1 MPINNNLE
9 AVHLPMD
16 LKFGQEPITHYINNL
31 ESLSIEVIDA
41 PTQEQAQKIAWN
53 MTKATW
59 ADTPNETNFE
69 NASPEEASTNLQDVL
84 NFRALPTPMECLGFT
99 FKISGIDTQTVTH
112 LIRHR
117 AFSFSAQ
124 CTGDRSQRNDDAVV
138 PHAII
143 NSPEMLE
150 RYKQLV
156 NDTKQLYADMVDTKE
171 ISVMD
176 ARHILPKCLSTFYWA
191 RGNIRD
197 VMAFIKTRIDKQI
210 QPTED
215 NVVAY
220 YMWLE
225 LVRAYPMIVDCI
237 DIHTPAR
244 YYISTAR
251 TGTGTNLYWPD
262 EDSDL
267 FDYNE
272 DDFLYQSTRENL
284 NGTEGG
290 RNTFMEIIKSIDD
303 ELAQLRREAHE
314 RYDFLRDK

>member
-1 MPINNNLE
+1 MPINND
-9 AVHLPMD
+9 LPVVKLPTD
-16 LKFGQEPITHYINNL
+16 LGFNEPIKTEFHDHLDSIKTKLVSSPSLEELRNYIP
-31 ESLSIEVIDA
+31 DFC
-41 PTQEQAQKIAWN
+41 T
-53 MTKATW
+53 ATW
-59 ADTPNETNFE
+59 AEQPFNKGSLSDYEKDKMIWMLFNGK
-69 NASPEEASTNLQDVL
+69 L
-84 NFRALPTPMECLGFT
+84 LPTAFETINCTFT
-99 FKISGIDTQTVTH
+99 IEGVDTQFVTH

-143 NSPEMLE
+143 NSPEMYE

-156 NDTKQLYADMVDTKE
+156 NDSKQLYADMVDTKE

-262 EDSDL
+262 EDSDE
-267 FDYNE
+267 FEYNE
-272 DDFLYQSTRENL
+272 NDFLYQSTRENL

-290 RNTFMEIIKSIDD
+290 RNTFMEIIKSID
-303 ELAQLRREAHE
+303 EEIINLRQQAHE
-314 RYDFLRDK
+314 RYDFLRG

>member
-1 MPINNNLE
+1 MPINNELSVVE
-9 AVHLPMD
+9 LPTG
-16 LKFGQEPITHYINNL
+16 LGFKEPIKTEFHDHLDSIKTKL
-31 ESLSIEVIDA
+31 VSCPSIEELRNYIPDFC
-41 PTQEQAQKIAWN
+41 T
-53 MTKATW
+53 ATW
-59 ADTPNETNFE
+59 AEQPFNKGSLSDYEKDKMIWMLFNGK
-69 NASPEEASTNLQDVL
+69 L
-84 NFRALPTPMECLGFT
+84 LPTAFETINCTFT
-99 FKISGIDTQTVTH
+99 IEGVDTQFVTH

-124 CTGDRSQRNDDAVV
+124 CTGDRSQRNDDAVI

-215 NVVAY
+215 NLVAY

-225 LVRAYPMIVDCI
+225 LVRQYPMIVDCI

-262 EDSDL
+262 EDSDE
-267 FDYNE
+267 FEYNE
-272 DDFLYQSTRENL
+272 NDFLYQSTREDL

-290 RNTFMEIIKSIDD
+290 RNTFIEKLIEVDAEIKD
-303 ELAQLRREAHE
+303 LRRQAYE
-314 RYDFLRDK
+314 RYDFLGKK

>member
-1 MPINNNLE
+1 MPINNDLTP
-9 AVHLPMD
+9 VQLPMV
-16 LKFGQEPITHYINNL
+16 LKFDQVPVTNYINNL
-31 ESLSIEVIDA
+31 ESLNIELIDG
-41 PTQEQAQKIAWN
+41 PTREQAQKIAWH

-59 ADTPNETNFE
+59 ADTPSETAFE
-69 NASPEEASTNLQDVL
+69 NATPKEASLNLQDVL

-124 CTGDRSQRNDDAVV
+124 CTGDRSQRDDEAVV

-143 NSPEMLE
+143 NSPEYYE
-150 RYKQLV
+150 RYKKLV
-156 NDTKQLYADMVDTKE
+156 QDSKQLYADMVDTKD
-171 ISVMD
+171 ISIMD

-210 QPTED
+210 QPSED
-215 NVVAY
+215 NLVAY

-262 EDSDL
+262 EDSDE
-267 FDYNE
+267 FEYNE
-272 DDFLYQSTRENL
+272 MDFLYQSKRDDL
-284 NGTEGG
+284 NGTHGG
-290 RNTFMEIIKSIDD
+290 RNTFVEKIAEVDAEIQS
-303 ELAQLRREAHE
+303 LREMAYE
-314 RYDFLRDK
+314 RYDFLRK

>member
-1 MPINNNLE
+1 MPINND
-9 AVHLPMD
+9 LPVVKLPTGLGFD
-16 LKFGQEPITHYINNL
+16 EPIKTEFHDHLDSIKTKLVSSPSLEELRNYIP
-31 ESLSIEVIDA
+31 DFC
-41 PTQEQAQKIAWN
+41 T
-53 MTKATW
+53 ATW
-59 ADTPNETNFE
+59 AEQPFNKGSLSNYEKDKMIWMLFNGK
-69 NASPEEASTNLQDVL
+69 L
-84 NFRALPTPMECLGFT
+84 LPTAFETINCTFT
-99 FKISGIDTQTVTH
+99 IEGVDTQFVTH

-143 NSPEMLE
+143 NSPEMYE
-150 RYKQLV
+150 RYKKLV
-156 NDTKQLYADMVDTKE
+156 NDSKQLYADMVDTKE

-262 EDSDL
+262 EDSDE
-267 FDYNE
+267 FEYNE
-272 DDFLYQSTRENL
+272 NDFLYQSTRENL

-303 ELAQLRREAHE
+303 ELALLRQQAHE
-314 RYDFLRDK
+314 RYDFLRG

>member
-1 MPINNNLE
+1 MPINND
-9 AVHLPMD
+9 LPVVKLPTD
-16 LKFGQEPITHYINNL
+16 LGFNEPIKTEFHDHLDSIKTKLVSSPSLEELRNYIP
-31 ESLSIEVIDA
+31 DFC
-41 PTQEQAQKIAWN
+41 T
-53 MTKATW
+53 ATW
-59 ADTPNETNFE
+59 AEQPFNKGSLSDYEKDKMIWMLFNGK
-69 NASPEEASTNLQDVL
+69 L
-84 NFRALPTPMECLGFT
+84 LPTAFETINCTFT
-99 FKISGIDTQTVTH
+99 IEGVDTQFVTH

-143 NSPEMLE
+143 NSPEMYE

-156 NDTKQLYADMVDTKE
+156 NDSKQLYADMVDTKE

-262 EDSDL
+262 EDSDE
-267 FDYNE
+267 FEYNE
-272 DDFLYQSTRENL
+272 NDFLYQSTRENL

-290 RNTFMEIIKSIDD
+290 RNTFMEIIKSID
-303 ELAQLRREAHE
+303 EEIIKLRQQAHE
-314 RYDFLRDK
+314 RYDFLRG

>member
-1 MPINNNLE
+1 MPINND
-9 AVHLPMD
+9 LPVVKLPPD
-16 LKFGQEPITHYINNL
+16 LGFNEPIKTEFHDHLDSIKTKLVSSPSLEELRNYIP
-31 ESLSIEVIDA
+31 DFC
-41 PTQEQAQKIAWN
+41 T
-53 MTKATW
+53 ATW
-59 ADTPNETNFE
+59 AEQPFNKGSLSDYEKDKMIWMLFNGK
-69 NASPEEASTNLQDVL
+69 L
-84 NFRALPTPMECLGFT
+84 LPTAFETINCTFT
-99 FKISGIDTQTVTH
+99 IEGVDTQFVTH

-143 NSPEMLE
+143 NSPEMYE

-156 NDTKQLYADMVDTKE
+156 NDSKQLYADMVDTKE

-225 LVRAYPMIVDCI
+225 LVRTYPMIVDCI

-262 EDSDL
+262 EDSDE
-267 FDYNE
+267 FEYNE
-272 DDFLYQSTRENL
+272 NDFLYQSTRENL

-290 RNTFMEIIKSIDD
+290 RNTFMEIIKSID
-303 ELAQLRREAHE
+303 EEIIKLRQQAHE
-314 RYDFLRDK
+314 RYDFLRG

>member
-1 MPINNNLE
+1 MPINNELSVVE
-9 AVHLPMD
+9 LPTGLGFD
-16 LKFGQEPITHYINNL
+16 EPIKTEFHDHLDSIKTKL
-31 ESLSIEVIDA
+31 VSCPSIEELRNYIPDFC
-41 PTQEQAQKIAWN
+41 T
-53 MTKATW
+53 ATW
-59 ADTPNETNFE
+59 AEQPFNKGSLSDYEKDKMIWMLFNGK
-69 NASPEEASTNLQDVL
+69 L
-84 NFRALPTPMECLGFT
+84 LPTAFETINCTFT
-99 FKISGIDTQTVTH
+99 IEGVDTQFVTH

-124 CTGDRSQRNDDAVV
+124 CTGDRSQRNDDAVI

-143 NSPEMLE
+143 NSPEMAE

-215 NVVAY
+215 NLVAY

-225 LVRAYPMIVDCI
+225 LVRQYPMIVDCI

-262 EDSDL
+262 ADSDE
-267 FDYNE
+267 FEYNE
-272 DDFLYQSTRENL
+272 NDFLYQSTREDL

-290 RNTFMEIIKSIDD
+290 RNTFMEKIAEVDTEIED
-303 ELAQLRREAHE
+303 LRRQAYE
-314 RYDFLRDK
+314 RYDFLGKK

>member
-1 MPINNNLE
+1 MPINND
-9 AVHLPMD
+9 LPVVE
-16 LKFGQEPITHYINNL
+16 LPTGLGFNEPIKTEFHDHLDSIKTKL
-31 ESLSIEVIDA
+31 VSCPSIEELRNYIPDFC
-41 PTQEQAQKIAWN
+41 T
-53 MTKATW
+53 ATW
-59 ADTPNETNFE
+59 AEQPFNKGSLSDYEKDKMIWMLFNGK
-69 NASPEEASTNLQDVL
+69 L
-84 NFRALPTPMECLGFT
+84 LPTAFETINCTFT
-99 FKISGIDTQTVTH
+99 IEGVDTQFVTH

-143 NSPEMLE
+143 NSPEMYE

-156 NDTKQLYADMVDTKE
+156 NDSKQLYADMVDTKE

-215 NVVAY
+215 NLVAY

-225 LVRAYPMIVDCI
+225 LVRQYPMIVDCI

-262 EDSDL
+262 ADSDE
-267 FDYNE
+267 FEYNE
-272 DDFLYQSTRENL
+272 NDFLYQSTREDL

-290 RNTFMEIIKSIDD
+290 RNTFMEKIAEVDAEIED
-303 ELAQLRREAHE
+303 LRRQAYE
-314 RYDFLRDK
+314 RYDFLGKK

>member
-1 MPINNNLE
+1 MPINND
-9 AVHLPMD
+9 LPVVK
-16 LKFGQEPITHYINNL
+16 LPTGLGFNEPIKTEFHDHLDSIKTKL
-31 ESLSIEVIDA
+31 VSSPSIEELRNYIPDFC
-41 PTQEQAQKIAWN
+41 T
-53 MTKATW
+53 ATW
-59 ADTPNETNFE
+59 AEQPFNKGSLSDYEKDKMIWMLFNGK
-69 NASPEEASTNLQDVL
+69 L
-84 NFRALPTPMECLGFT
+84 LPTAFETINCTFT
-99 FKISGIDTQTVTH
+99 IEGVDTQFVTH

-143 NSPEMLE
+143 NSPEMYE

-156 NDTKQLYADMVDTKE
+156 NDSKQLYADMVDTKE

-215 NVVAY
+215 NLVAY

-225 LVRAYPMIVDCI
+225 LVRQYPMIVDCI

-262 EDSDL
+262 ADSDE
-267 FDYNE
+267 FEYNE
-272 DDFLYQSTRENL
+272 NDFLYQSTREDL

-290 RNTFMEIIKSIDD
+290 RNTFMEKIAEVDAEIED
-303 ELAQLRREAHE
+303 LRRQAYE
-314 RYDFLRDK
+314 RYDFLGKK

>member
-1 MPINNNLE
+1 MPINNDLPVVKLPTDLGFNEQIKTEFHDHLDSIKTKLVSSPSLE
-9 AVHLPMD
+9 ELRN
-16 LKFGQEPITHYINNL
+16 YIP
-31 ESLSIEVIDA
+31 DFC
-41 PTQEQAQKIAWN
+41 T
-53 MTKATW
+53 ATW
-59 ADTPNETNFE
+59 AEQPFNKGSLSDYEKDKMIWMLFNGK
-69 NASPEEASTNLQDVL
+69 L
-84 NFRALPTPMECLGFT
+84 LPTAFETINCTFT
-99 FKISGIDTQTVTH
+99 IEGVDTQFVTH

-143 NSPEMLE
+143 NSPEMYE

-156 NDTKQLYADMVDTKE
+156 NDSKQLYADMVDTKE

-262 EDSDL
+262 EDSDE
-267 FDYNE
+267 FEYNE
-272 DDFLYQSTRENL
+272 NDFLYQSTRENL

-290 RNTFMEIIKSIDD
+290 RNTFMEIIKSIDE
-303 ELAQLRREAHE
+303 ELAQLRQQAHE
-314 RYDFLRDK
+314 RYDFLRG